1 MFENYVRDVATRLGI
16 DLDEDNVTTY
26 AKQVDELTTQFDR
39 SAVDPSSNR
48 PAVDVE
54 PGTDAYNAIR
64 YHCRVTNDE
73 MTTRSG
79 DGRSLSGV
87 DVVVKE
93 NIAVAGVPM
102 HCGSEAVDFE
112 PGYHA
117 TVVSRLI
124 DAGVNVVGTTNMD
137 ELAYFTTGETC
148 AFGPTDNPVVDGC
161 VPGGSS
167 SGSAAA
173 VAGELVEAALGSD
186 TGGSVRIPSSFCG
199 IVGLKPTH
207 RSVPR
212 FGFADLSPSLDQ
224 IGPIART
231 VETVAQMYDVLAGPD
246 VRDRS
251 THASSPAKDATE
263 GVGESVD
270 GRCIAVIGEA
280 MDEATT
286 GVSDQVE
293 RAVETLEGTGV
304 DTTDVS
310 VPEYRTAT
318 AAMRM
323 IAGSEFA
330 ALCTFEGHI
339 PGSGTGHSESWRSEI
354 STAIQSPDLGE
365 NVREQIVTAS
375 ALNEYGLEQYV
386 TAQEI
391 AAEFT
396 ETIATLL
403 EEYDALLTPTTPM
416 TAPTFG
422 SVTSPKDFTRTIANT
437 APFNLTGHP
446 ALTVPHGTVNGAPV
460 GVQFVGARYD
470 ERTLMA
476 FGSELTA

>member
-1 MFENYVRDVATRLGI
+1 MFENHVRDGATRLGI
-16 DLDEDNVTTY
+16 DLDEDDVTTY
-26 AKQVDELTTQFDR
+26 AKQVDELTSQLNQ
-39 SAVDPSSNR
+39 SAVHPPANR
-48 PAVDVE
+48 PAADIKT
-54 PGTDAYNAIR
+54 GTDAYNAIR
-64 YHCRVTNDE
+64 YHCRVSNDE
-73 MTTRSG
+73 MTPRSD
-79 DGRSLSGV
+79 DGESLSDV

-117 TVVSRLI
+117 TVVSRLV

-137 ELAYFTTGETC
+137 EFAYFTTGETC
-148 AFGPTDNPVVDGC
+148 AFGPIDNPVVDGC

-224 IGPIART
+224 IGPIGRN
-231 VETVAQMYDVLAGPD
+231 VGTVAQMYDVLAGPD

-251 THASSPAKDATE
+251 THASSPSTDATK
-263 GVGESVD
+263 GVGKSVN
-270 GRCIAVIGEA
+270 GCCIAVIDEA
-280 MDEATT
+280 MNDATT

-293 RAVETLEGTGV
+293 RAVETLKESGV
-304 DTTDVS
+304 DTTEVS
-310 VPEYRTAT
+310 VPGYRTAT
-318 AAMRM
+318 SAMRM

-330 ALCTFEGHI
+330 ALCAFEGQI

-354 STAIQSPDLGE
+354 SRAIQSPNLGE
-365 NVREQIVTAS
+365 NVREQIVTFS

-386 TAQEI
+386 AAQEM

-416 TAPTFG
+416 TAPEFG
-422 SVTSPKDFTRTIANT
+422 SITSPEDFTRTIANT

-446 ALTVPHGTVNGAPV
+446 AMTVPHGTVNGAPV
-460 GVQFVGARYD
+460 AVQFVGARYD

-476 FGSELTA
+476 FGSKLTS